1 MKVGFT
7 ANQEDYNGVIKALWI
22 HKIDFYSTGYFPRCI
37 CVDLW
42 AENSQLKQIGT
53 YIRHIRVFLR
63 SRNAQMKLKK
73 NLCFILNATREMS
86 FSSENHG
93 SMD

>member
-7 ANQEDYNGVIKALWI
+7 ANQEDYNGVIKAQWI
-22 HKIDFYSTGYFPRCI
+22 HKIDFYSSGYFPRCI

-42 AENSQLKQIGT
+42 AENSRLQRLGT
-53 YIRHIRVFLR
+53 YIRHIRVFLH
-63 SRNAQMKLKK
+63 RNAQIKSK
-73 NLCFILNATREMS
+73 NLSFILNATREMS

-93 SMD
+93 SVD

>member
-1 MKVGFT
+1 M
-7 ANQEDYNGVIKALWI
+7 GVIKALWI

-42 AENSQLKQIGT
+42 AENSQVRRIGT

-73 NLCFILNATREMS
+73 SLFHLKCHKRNELLVRKSWLNGLMLQSVNTLLL
-86 FSSENHG
+86 
-93 SMD
+93 